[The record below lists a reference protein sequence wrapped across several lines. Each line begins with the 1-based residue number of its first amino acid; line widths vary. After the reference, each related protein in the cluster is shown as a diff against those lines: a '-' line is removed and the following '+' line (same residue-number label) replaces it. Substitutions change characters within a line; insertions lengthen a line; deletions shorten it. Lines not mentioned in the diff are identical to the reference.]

1 MKVSAHE
8 LTDAEVPFISIVNRG
23 ANKVPFRFTKGAGG
37 MFDLGRIFKNAV
49 GIQPAV
55 PVVAFIAVSKS
66 VSSEDA
72 IQRLTDAG
80 FETGNVV
87 EQDAGAIYLQGEH
100 TIEDKVTLFRANED
114 IVLGVAGPNAATFM
128 KAYEA
133 YDWQSTEFSEV
144 LKTEQTIPMFHT
156 AVNALTDVFYNTM
169 RKADSPEELRGVMA
183 KAMQDFQG
191 HVNDVLGNVPVT
203 AFKLETVATPAKTA
217 KAEDQPE
224 DGTEK
229 TSETEA
235 TQSVVEKT
243 EEVAA
248 EEPTDAVDETDAD
261 ASANPD
267 DDADTTDADLAE
279 VEKAGMKGKGGKMK
293 PGMDQESAEPGMDD
307 KFKNKKADEET
318 PAWAQALVAQVA
330 SLGETV
336 KEVQKSADAQA
347 KNTQTQ
353 LAKFDE
359 VLGGGL
365 IGGIADEPLETR
377 TPSKKADAADDDMS
391 FGFDTAIHDPF
402 KD

>member
-1 MKVSAHE
+1 MKVAAHE

-37 MFDLGRIFKNAV
+37 MFDLGRIFKTAV

-80 FETGNVV
+80 FETDKVV
-87 EQDAGAIYLQGEH
+87 EQEAGSIYLQGEH
-100 TIEDKVTLFRANED
+100 TAEDKVTLFRANDE
-114 IVLGVAGPNAATFM
+114 IVLGVSGPNAATFM

-133 YDWQSTEFSEV
+133 YDWQSTEFGEV
-144 LKTEQTIPMFHT
+144 LKTSQTIPMFHT
-156 AVNALTDVFYNTM
+156 ALTALSDVFYNSM
-169 RKADSPEELRGVMA
+169 RKADSPEELRDTMA

-191 HVNDVLGNVPVT
+191 HINDVLGNVPVT

-217 KAEDQPE
+217 KADDLPE
-224 DGTEK
+224 DDTEK
-229 TSETEA
+229 TSETPAGTE
-235 TQSVVEKT
+235 TVVEKT
-243 EEVAA
+243 EDEPAA
-248 EEPTDAVDETDAD
+248 EDAKDEVQKTEADASTETAADAD
-261 ASANPD
+261 ADKAG
-267 DDADTTDADLAE
+267 
-279 VEKAGMKGKGGKMK
+279 VEKAGKDGKKK
-293 PGMDQESAEPGMDD
+293 PGMDQESAEPGKDEKTKD
-307 KFKNKKADEET
+307 KKADEET

-336 KEVQKSADAQA
+336 KEVQKSAETQA
-347 KNTQTQ
+347 KTTQSQ

-365 IGGIADEPLETR
+365 IGGDTDEPDETR
-377 TPSKKADAADDDMS
+377 TPSKKADKDEDDDMS